1 MKLKRLLWGI
11 ARGGWLLSYGILSL
25 LLLIHGEWPWAT
37 LTGAFGIFAL
47 LTSYGRWS
55 WLGSLNL
62 LGLLS
67 ITGFVAITLSPWGAL
82 LSVVVGLI
90 AWDSELFA
98 RRLEPFA
105 EIPRM
110 IARTHLTRLG
120 LIAFVSVGLG
130 AVALTIQLSVS
141 FGWALLVAF
150 SFLIAF
156 LLLLRQA
163 LQG

>member
-11 ARGGWLLSYGILSL
+11 ARAGWLLSYGILLL
-25 LLLIHGEWPWAT
+25 LLLIHGAWLWAT
-37 LTGAFGIFAL
+37 LAGACVAFSL

-55 WLGSLNL
+55 WLVSLNL

-67 ITGFVAITLSPWGAL
+67 IAGFVAVTLSSWGAL
-82 LSVVVGLI
+82 LSVVLGLI
-90 AWDSELFA
+90 AWDIELFV

-105 EIPRM
+105 EISRTVV
-110 IARTHLTRLG
+110 RTHLTRLG
-120 LIAFVSVGLG
+120 LIAAVSVILG
-130 AVALTIQLSVS
+130 AVALTATLSLS

-150 SFLIAF
+150 SFLIVF